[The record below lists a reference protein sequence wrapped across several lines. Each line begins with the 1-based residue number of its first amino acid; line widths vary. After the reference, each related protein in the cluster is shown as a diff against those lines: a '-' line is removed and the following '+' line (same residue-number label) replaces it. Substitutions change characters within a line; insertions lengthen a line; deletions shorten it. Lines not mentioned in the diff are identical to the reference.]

1 MVDIYFNK
9 SIVSFVQKELIDVK
23 NLVKK
28 YGGLTAVDGISFSV
42 NKGEIFGL
50 LGENGAGKTT
60 TLEIIE
66 GLRKPSSGEVKLFGL
81 NSKNNPLAIKQR
93 IGVQLQSSAYYAD
106 LTLIEILN
114 LFSSFYTKSVNPMN
128 LLRMVDLEDKKDS
141 FIGKLSGG
149 QRQRF
154 SIIASLVNDPE
165 LVFLDEPTTGL
176 DPLARRNL
184 WDIVLK
190 IKEQRKTIVLT
201 THYMEEAEVLCD
213 RIAIMDQGKILIM
226 GDTDKIVE
234 NVKNPLRIHLST
246 DGLSKKEQERLSKH
260 GILKQEGRDN
270 NYVLYLKKKSDL
282 MQALKVVEKI
292 DPESFTVEKASL
304 EDLFLQL
311 TGKSIKE

>member
-1 MVDIYFNK
+1 M
-9 SIVSFVQKELIDVK
+9 QKELIDVK

-28 YGGLTAVDGISFSV
+28 YGNLAAVNGITFSV
-42 NKGEIFGL
+42 KKGEIFGL

-66 GLRKPSSGEVKLFGL
+66 GLRKSTSGEIKIFGL
-81 NSKNNPLAIKQR
+81 NPTKNLLAIKQR
-93 IGVQLQSSAYYAD
+93 IGVQLQSSAYYSD

-114 LFSSFYTKSVNPMN
+114 LFCSFYTRCVNPLDLLKMVN
-128 LLRMVDLEDKKDS
+128 LEEKKNS
-141 FIGKLSGG
+141 FVGKLSGG

-184 WDIVLK
+184 WDIVLT
-190 IKEQRKTIVLT
+190 IKKQGKTIILT

-213 RIAIMDQGKILIM
+213 RIAIMDKGKILII
-226 GDTDKIVE
+226 GDTDKIIE

-246 DGLSKKEQERLSKH
+246 SGLDKKQQKLLSVH
-260 GILKQEGRDN
+260 GQLIQEGRAD
-270 NYVLYLKKKSDL
+270 NYVLYLKDRDDL
-282 MQALKVVEKI
+282 MKALRGVEKI
-292 DPESFTVEKASL
+292 NPESFTVEKASL

-311 TGKSIKE
+311 TGKKIGE

>member
-1 MVDIYFNK
+1 M
-9 SIVSFVQKELIDVK
+9 QK
-23 NLVKK
+23 NLISVKKLTKK
-28 YGGLTAVDGISFSV
+28 YGNLTAVNGLDFDV
-42 NKGEIFGL
+42 REGEIFGL

-60 TLEIIE
+60 TLEIME
-66 GLRKPSSGEVKLFGL
+66 GLRKLTSGNVKIFGL
-81 NSKNNPLAIKQR
+81 DPTKNIRKIKQR
-93 IGVQLQSSAYYAD
+93 IGVQLQSSAYYAN

-114 LFSSFYTKSVNPMN
+114 LFCSFYSNSVNPLELLKMVN
-128 LLRMVDLEDKKDS
+128 LEEKKNS
-141 FIGKLSGG
+141 YIGNLSGG

-154 SIIASLVNDPE
+154 SIVASLVNNPD

-190 IKEQRKTIVLT
+190 IKEQGKTIILT

-234 NVKNPLRIHLST
+234 NVKDPLRIHLST
-246 DGLSKKEQERLSKH
+246 GGLNKKDQELLSKH
-260 GILKQEGRDN
+260 GILKQEGREDN
-270 NYVLYLKKKSDL
+270 FVLYLKEKKSL
-282 MQALKVVEKI
+282 MQALKIVGEI